1 MQLNLNV
8 PFYLTQQCLPMLEAA
23 QTEGSPSSVI
33 NIGSID
39 GMQRSLAVSSN
50 RHVGVLYIHSAAII
64 HRNSAIIQSAISLS
78 Q

>member
-1 MQLNLNV
+1 MGLDLLVQVAVVAVAVAVAVALCKLCV
-8 PFYLTQQCLPMLEAA
+8 
-23 QTEGSPSSVI
+23 GSS
-33 NIGSID
+33 
-39 GMQRSLAVSSN
+39 MQRSLAVSSN

>member
-1 MQLNLNV
+1 MGLDLLVQV
-8 PFYLTQQCLPMLEAA
+8 AVVAVAVAA
-23 QTEGSPSSVI
+23 VALCKLCVGSS
-33 NIGSID
+33 
-39 GMQRSLAVSSN
+39 MQRSLAVSSN